1 MNQVWIG
8 HPTASFITSGHEE
21 PGSIRPRCHIASGIH
36 HDDAHLMMGT
46 PRTKLIDSEHDFS
59 NGIEERSSPSERF
72 HCHETRADTR
82 DQFSG
87 SRRRSQPHP
96 RLDEEAM
103 PGDRRV
109 ADPPRHLKWKS
120 TGRTARRE
128 VARSVTTKDANR
140 VVASWRG
147 TFTAIVWTKKPST
160 RLGAKARIL
169 RTEAQE

>member
-8 HPTASFITSGHEE
+8 HPTASFIASGHQE
-21 PGSIRPRCHIASGIH
+21 PRSIRPRRHIPSGIH
-36 HDDAHLMMGT
+36 HDDAHLMMRT

-59 NGIEERSSPSERF
+59 NGIQKRSSPSKRL
-72 HCHETRADTR
+72 HRHETRADTR
-82 DQFSG
+82 DQFTG
-87 SRRRSQPHP
+87 SRRRGQPHP

-109 ADPPRHLKWKS
+109 ADPPRHFEWKPA
-120 TGRTARRE
+120 GRTARRE
-128 VARSVTTKDANR
+128 IARSVTTQDANR

-160 RLGAKARIL
+160 RRGAKARIL